1 MKIPSQAYNFK
12 CSSILLN
19 GTISGPQLPLNLLA
33 CARASGA
40 KTGAG
45 CPLSAGDDNK
55 LRRVSPNFS
64 ERDGMEFEPFEFR
77 KRASAPS
84 KNFETARGKSETN
97 GQG

>member
-1 MKIPSQAYNFK
+1 VFK
-12 CSSILLN
+12 HPPERHYIRPEIASD
-19 GTISGPQLPLNLLA
+19 LLA
-33 CARASGA
+33 CARAGGA

-45 CPLSAGDDNK
+45 CPLSAGENNK

-84 KNFETARGKSETN
+84 KKFETARGKSETN